1 MEGNIPVASSG
12 RKMLAIYLASVG
24 LSFLAF
30 HSILLSILTPLPQ
43 FFVSL
48 RLGRWAGVSLVLLC
62 ALLTGISGFQV
73 SMAYLMQFGVPAIV
87 FSEAMRRGFS
97 VEKSFLYSTLVL
109 MLVAVFAIGFY
120 ASTQE
125 LGMSE
130 AVGRFVESVIIES
143 VDLNE
148 KAGVKSEPLAEF
160 RKAAPEIG
168 RIASGLYP
176 AMLASA
182 ALIMLWLNTM
192 LLGRVLSQH
201 GLDSPFGDLSSWKVS
216 EHLVWGVVLG
226 GLAVFAGAGTMKL
239 VGINILVVLSVIY
252 FFQGMAILSFYFR
265 RRGFSPFLKG
275 AAYLVA
281 VRYVS
286 LVVVAIG
293 LFDMWADFRK
303 LSPKEEEGA

>member
-1 MEGNIPVASSG
+1 VEGSAPAVSPD
-12 RKMLAIYLASVG
+12 RKMLAIYLASTG

-30 HSILLSILTPLPQ
+30 HSVLLSILTPLPQ

-48 RLGRWAGVSLVLLC
+48 RLGRWAGISLALLC

-73 SMAYLMQFGVPAIV
+73 GMAYLMQFGMPAIV

-97 VEKSFLYSTLVL
+97 VEKSFLYSILVL
-109 MLVAVFAIGFY
+109 MAVAVFAIGSY
-120 ASTQE
+120 ASTQD

-130 AVGRFVESVIIES
+130 AVGRFVESVITES
-143 VDLNE
+143 VDMNE
-148 KAGVKSEPLAEF
+148 KAGVRSEPLAEF
-160 RKAAPEIG
+160 RKAAPELG

-176 AMLASA
+176 AMIASA
-182 ALIMLWLNTM
+182 ALIMLWVNTM
-192 LLGRVLSQH
+192 LLGRVLNRH
-201 GLDSPFGDLSSWKVS
+201 GMGSPFGGLSSWKAP
-216 EHLVWGVVLG
+216 EQLVWGVVLG
-226 GLAVFAGAGTMKL
+226 GVAVLAGTGTMKT

-265 RRGFSPFLKG
+265 KRGFSPFLKG

-281 VRYVS
+281 VRYMS

-293 LFDMWADFRK
+293 LFDMWADFRR
-303 LSPKEEEGA
+303 LSPKEGEGA